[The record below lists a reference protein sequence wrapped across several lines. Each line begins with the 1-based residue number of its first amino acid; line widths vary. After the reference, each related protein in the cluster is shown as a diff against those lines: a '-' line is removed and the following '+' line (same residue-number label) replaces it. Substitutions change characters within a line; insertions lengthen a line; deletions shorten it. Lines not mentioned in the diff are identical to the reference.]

1 MPQVTEKP
9 RQVYL
14 HCPNPVCPGMVQE
27 TVDGFEVETAFL
39 FTDNGGDLPFVER
52 STSAAVVDPPSLDPS
67 VERFD
72 TSCRHCGAAREISLT
87 PRPNYQP
94 LSGADPMGLVGAP
107 QYDPHR
113 PILEDNPELVELRK
127 QVAALAARLERD
139 DEAKAA

>member
-9 RQVYL
+9 RQVFL

-52 STSAAVVDPPSLDPS
+52 STSRGMVPA
-67 VERFD
+67 EFD
-72 TSCRHCGAAREISLT
+72 TACRHCGANREISLT

>member
-9 RQVYL
+9 RQVFL

-52 STSAAVVDPPSLDPS
+52 STSRGMVPA
-67 VERFD
+67 EFD
-72 TSCRHCGAAREISLT
+72 TACRHCGANREISLT

-107 QYDPHR
+107 AVRPAPADPGGQPGARRAAQAGGGARR
-113 PILEDNPELVELRK
+113 PPR
-127 QVAALAARLERD
+127 A
-139 DEAKAA
+139 